1 VARRKSAAMTAWS
14 DAVDGW
20 AGWCRAAGH
29 SERSIYYRSYVIRQ
43 FASYLALGQETPWQ
57 VSLADVT
64 QFVGRPGLK
73 PETRR
78 SYGMTLRSF
87 YRWALDM
94 ALVDVDPT
102 VRLPKVRIPDTAP
115 RPAAPAVVAEALA
128 HATDRDRLVVLL
140 ASLAG
145 LRRAEIAGLRWEDV
159 ASDGI
164 RVHGKGGKI
173 RVVPLHPTLAGELTR
188 ERERRRSHGRFG
200 TGYRYHPE
208 GPDAP
213 WVFPGPKGGPML
225 PDGLGKAATTA
236 LGGLGVHTLRH
247 RFATNAYNGTRDLLA
262 LQQLLGHSKPETTTR
277 YARASTAALEA
288 TVLAAAGDQSAGRP
302 GAV

>member
-1 VARRKSAAMTAWS
+1 MTSTWS

-20 AGWCRAAGH
+20 AAHCRAAGH
-29 SERSIYYRSYVIRQ
+29 SERSIYFRSYVIRQ
-43 FASYLALGQETPWQ
+43 FAVSVSDTPWN
-57 VSLADVT
+57 VTLADVT
-64 QFVGRPGLK
+64 RFVGRPGLK

-102 VRLPKVRIPDTAP
+102 VRLPRVRIPDTAP
-115 RPAAPAVVAEALA
+115 RPAPADVVDSALRT
-128 HATDRDRLVVLL
+128 ATDRDRLVVLL

-145 LRRAEIAGLRWEDV
+145 LRRAEIAGLRWEDIEER
-159 ASDGI
+159 GI
-164 RVHGKGGKI
+164 RVHGKGGKVRI
-173 RVVPLHPTLAGELTR
+173 VPLHPTLAGELTA
-188 ERERRRSHGRFG
+188 EHDRRRAGRFG
-200 TGYRYHPE
+200 SGYRYHPE

-247 RFATNAYNGTRDLLA
+247 RFAQNAYNGTRDLLA

-288 TVLAAAGDQSAGRP
+288 TVLAAAGDQSVGRP
-302 GAV
+302 GAA